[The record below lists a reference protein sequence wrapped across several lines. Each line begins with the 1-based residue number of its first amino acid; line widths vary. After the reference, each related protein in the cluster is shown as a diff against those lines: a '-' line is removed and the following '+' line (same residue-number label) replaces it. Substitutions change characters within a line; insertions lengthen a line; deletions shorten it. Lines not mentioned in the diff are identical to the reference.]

1 MKTEI
6 INTKLA
12 EKLNQALESEM
23 YASHLYRH
31 FATQMQFKGYFG
43 TQSFFLHESNDEL
56 THFQKL
62 VDFLNDVGYQA
73 IMPSVPECDEEI
85 TGLKDAFELAFETE
99 KDLLNLYVG
108 IYKENDPIVQEIILD
123 FIKIQRKAVG
133 EYGDLLARLSII
145 KDDPCGLLIF
155 DQEMKQ

>member
-12 EKLNQALESEM
+12 EKLNRALESEM

-31 FATQMQFKGYFG
+31 FAIQLQFKGYFG
-43 TQSFFLHESNDEL
+43 TQSFFLNESNDEL

-73 IMPSVPECDEEI
+73 IMPAVPECDEDASS
-85 TGLKDAFELAFETE
+85 LKEAFTIAFETE
-99 KDLLNLYVG
+99 KELLDLYVG
-108 IYKENDPIVQEIILD
+108 IYKENDPIVQEVILD

-133 EYGDLLARLSII
+133 EYGDLLARLEII